1 MVMTMIEKKDP
12 DQKIVENDFSD
23 DDPIIELTDEVII
36 KPEENAKSSLQND
49 PFTEPD
55 GQIADDDNRIGL
67 TDKSK
72 LESPGDDDVFIMDNG
87 QDKMDGD
94 STGMIND
101 DALEMTGGKTRYNLD
116 EEIELEYESDG
127 DEIDFF
133 AEDDEKTGDN
143 DVIAIP
149 SEASPTFGE
158 DDNGIDILADIELE
172 REEGQ
177 EFIASDE
184 NLNGTDEIIALQE
197 GETPEFEHN
206 GDLSELTDESLAI
219 FNAAADLESEDEI
232 IPLAELDND
241 DVETDDD
248 IIEIT
253 EFDQHF
259 PDDDEEALKQA
270 TLLDP
275 SGLEDEDFR
284 ELFDIEEEGPMED
297 EEMRDLSESEEK
309 AVEAELSRFFDDALV
324 DEAGIE
330 NKAPQSVEKFFE
342 PDTDLDL
349 AMTAAA
355 LSSGTGNID
364 HSDTPFPQDPTKE
377 KEAASLAKDQSGEN
391 EHMPKDSAASKA
403 GDSPVVSPEQ
413 IDQAIERIINEKLAG
428 RIEHIIYEII
438 EKAVK
443 REIDRL
449 KESLLEDS
457 TPEDNI

>member
-87 QDKMDGD
+87 QDKVDGD
-94 STGMIND
+94 STGKIND
-101 DALEMTGGKTRYNLD
+101 DALEMTGGETRYNLD
-116 EEIELEYESDG
+116 EEIELENESDG
-127 DEIDFF
+127 EEIDFF
-133 AEDDEKTGDN
+133 TGDDERAEDN

-158 DDNGIDILADIELE
+158 DDNGIDILADIELV
-172 REEGQ
+172 REEG
-177 EFIASDE
+177 E
-184 NLNGTDEIIALQE
+184 
-197 GETPEFEHN
+197 
-206 GDLSELTDESLAI
+206 
-219 FNAAADLESEDEI
+219 EI
-232 IPLAELDND
+232 IPLAEFDNGY
-241 DVETDDD
+241 VETEDD

-259 PDDDEEALKQA
+259 PDDDEEALEQA

-275 SGLEDEDFR
+275 SGLEEEDFR
-284 ELFDIEEEGPMED
+284 ELFDLEEEGPMED
-297 EEMRDLSESEEK
+297 EKMRDLSESEEK

-457 TPEDNI
+457 TPEDKL